1 MINKQGSLLIQ
12 TLINLMIFAMFMTI
26 TFQSIFILSKP
37 ITINHLK
44 YEYLQ
49 LQLHYLATL
58 YNGAILQQDQIC
70 FKDEHCLKINNHR
83 LILTPGY
90 QVLLENIASYI
101 ILDTEESIQL
111 KILHRDEWNV
121 FYVKK

>member
-49 LQLHYLATL
+49 LQLYYLASL
-58 YNGAILQQDQIC
+58 YNGAILHQDQIC
-70 FKDEHCLKINNHR
+70 FKAEHCLKINNHR

-90 QVLLENIASYI
+90 QILLENISSYI
-101 ILDTEESIQL
+101 ILDLDDAIQL
-111 KILHRDEWNV
+111 KILHMDEWSV
-121 FYVKK
+121 FNVKK